1 MKLVKTWGLAM
12 LLFVFVLESC
22 KKGEDDPF
30 LSLRSRKSRVAGE
43 WKLKKG
49 LLTVQSEKAGASTHE
64 IYEYA
69 DDKLNYTNQTQG
81 SRADGILHQLK
92 LSFDKKGKFRL
103 DEDVAGTVT
112 ELSGEWDFEK
122 GTGEGKNKENINM
135 TIRVVAKGKI
145 NYIDGFNKSQSNFT
159 YRIKELRHKKMV
171 LVTERQLIGDY
182 AKDGVKIWVE
192 SEYEFEQ

>member
-12 LLFVFVLESC
+12 LLFVFVFESC

-43 WKLKKG
+43 WQLKKG
-49 LLTVQSEKAGASTHE
+49 LLTVHSEKAGASTHE

-69 DDKLNYTNQTQG
+69 DDKLNYTDQTQG
-81 SRADGILHQLK
+81 SRTDGIPHRLK